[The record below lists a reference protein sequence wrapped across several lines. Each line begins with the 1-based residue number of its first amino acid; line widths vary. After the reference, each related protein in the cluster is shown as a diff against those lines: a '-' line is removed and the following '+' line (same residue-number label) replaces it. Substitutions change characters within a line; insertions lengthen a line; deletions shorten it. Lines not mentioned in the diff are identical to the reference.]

1 MDGKTQALG
10 DGGFIAIAIIVL
22 APACHDLT
30 GGKRRAKVRTY
41 FRQLQVM

>member
-22 APACHDLT
+22 SSRLPRLD
-30 GGKRRAKVRTY
+30 G
-41 FRQLQVM
+41 RQATC